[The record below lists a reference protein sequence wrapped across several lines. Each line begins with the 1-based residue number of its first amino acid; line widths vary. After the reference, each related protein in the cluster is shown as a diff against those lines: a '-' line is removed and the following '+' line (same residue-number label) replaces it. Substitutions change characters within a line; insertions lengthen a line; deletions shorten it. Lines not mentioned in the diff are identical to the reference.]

1 MLRRRVPPMAPQPRS
16 SVPAMDIEEFY
27 DANEQ
32 RRESEEHEFGAEWR
46 DAAGNVYELN
56 FVVDTGEVYFM
67 AMPGA
72 EMIEDPFGDIAVDQ
86 DEPIED
92 LTVEVIAVVP
102 TTDELHQAIA
112 GWEQEMTKPASVEWV
127 RAAVRDYPVT

>member
-1 MLRRRVPPMAPQPRS
+1 
-16 SVPAMDIEEFY
+16 MDIEEFY

-56 FVVDTGEVYFM
+56 FVVDTGEVYLM

-86 DEPIED
+86 NEPIED

-112 GWEQEMTKPASVEWV
+112 GWEGEMTKPGSVEWV
-127 RAAVRDYPVT
+127 RAAVRNFPVR

>member
-1 MLRRRVPPMAPQPRS
+1 
-16 SVPAMDIEEFY
+16 MDIEEFY

-32 RRESEEHEFGAEWR
+32 RRESQEIELGPMWS
-46 DAAGNVYELN
+46 DAVGHTYELN
-56 FVVDTGEVYFM
+56 YVVDTGELYLM
-67 AMPGA
+67 AMPSPDL
-72 EMIEDPFGDIAVDQ
+72 IEDPFGDMAVDS
-86 DEPIED
+86 EPVED

-112 GWEQEMTKPASVEWV
+112 GWEQEMTKPASAEWV

>member
-1 MLRRRVPPMAPQPRS
+1 
-16 SVPAMDIEEFY
+16 MDIEQFY

-32 RRESEEHEFGAEWR
+32 RRESEELELGAEWR
-46 DAAGNVYELN
+46 DGDGNVFELN
-56 FVVDTGEVYFM
+56 FVIDTGELYLM

-86 DEPIED
+86 DEPVED

-112 GWEQEMTKPASVEWV
+112 GWEQEMTKPASAEWV

>member
-1 MLRRRVPPMAPQPRS
+1 
-16 SVPAMDIEEFY
+16 MDIEEFY

-32 RRESEEHEFGAEWR
+32 RRESEEHEFGGEWR

-56 FVVDTGEVYFM
+56 YVVDTGEVYVM
-67 AMPGA
+67 AMPSA
-72 EMIEDPFGDIAVDQ
+72 EMIEDPFGDIAVDK

-102 TTDELHQAIA
+102 TTEELHQAIA
-112 GWEQEMTKPASVEWV
+112 GWEQEMAKQASLDWA